1 MGVPID
7 RHTHPLPTMT
17 NIPLTIETRNEYYH
31 GEATGKVEY
40 YATAAYPTPD
50 GAPYIGG
57 VAGRSVSS
65 PAAAVAD
72 WTRRAQ
78 DDGLAV
84 IGVV

>member
-1 MGVPID
+1 M
-7 RHTHPLPTMT
+7 M
-17 NIPLTIETRNEYYH
+17 NIPLTIKSRNEYYY

-40 YATAAYPTPD
+40 YATAAYPTPE

-57 VAGRSVSS
+57 VAGRSTHS
-65 PAAAVAD
+65 PANAVAD

-84 IGVV
+84 IGVVS